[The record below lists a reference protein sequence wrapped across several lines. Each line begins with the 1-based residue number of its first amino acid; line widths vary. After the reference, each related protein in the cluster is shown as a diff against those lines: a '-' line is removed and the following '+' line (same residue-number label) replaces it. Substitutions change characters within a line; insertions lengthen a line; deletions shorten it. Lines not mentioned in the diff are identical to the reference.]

1 VDAPPSPIGRVGELV
16 GQAVGV
22 SREYPRTRVS
32 GIASITARD
41 FRNDDELGLG
51 IARLILTSSSD
62 VGVDVVDF
70 VDVADDPDLWFVL
83 EEAVDEPLQI
93 GIPEV
98 VVEHSNGDAE
108 VLILRLLISTVLP
121 KARKETEL
129 IGIQGER
136 HSMKER
142 YLVCLSGGSDV
153 ASRAGVCTQIE
164 GHE

>member
-1 VDAPPSPIGRVGELV
+1 VNTGDEGLGYRVDHR
-16 GQAVGV
+16 
-22 SREYPRTRVS
+22 PRL
-32 GIASITARD
+32 
-41 FRNDDELGLG
+41 RNDDELGLR
-51 IARLILTSSSD
+51 IARLDLTSSSD

-83 EEAVDEPLQI
+83 EEAVDEPLRS
-93 GIPEV
+93 GFRKSLSSIPA
-98 VVEHSNGDAE
+98 GDAE

-153 ASRAGVCTQIE
+153 ASRAGICTQIE
-164 GHE
+164 DMNELARPLLAAPRPFRAQ

>member
-1 VDAPPSPIGRVGELV
+1 MS
-16 GQAVGV
+16 
-22 SREYPRTRVS
+22 S
-32 GIASITARD
+32 AS
-41 FRNDDELGLG
+41 G
-51 IARLILTSSSD
+51 IARLDLTSSSD